1 MIVLIIQKDTLEN
14 NKVKS
19 VLKITDVAPEIFL
32 SNLQESHCF
41 VCQLVAF
48 TENKPQ
54 LFDKLIHLAAANK
67 TNFGKDWYEFDHETL
82 AKIITLFI
90 ESDKTVIDFTAINSI
105 YGFSFQIFP
114 VITKEVKI
122 ISNAPS
128 NISNLSSNLSSNAPS
143 ISNVSS
149 NASSSR
155 EIKKEKEELLT
166 LIDNLQ
172 ESEIPRRK
180 KRK

>member
-1 MIVLIIQKDTLEN
+1 MTIVLIIQKDTLEN

-19 VLKITDVAPEIFL
+19 ILKIIDVSPENFL

-41 VCQLVAF
+41 ICQLVAF
-48 TENKPQ
+48 SSNNPI
-54 LFDKLIHLAAANK
+54 LFDKLINLVAPYK

-90 ESDKTVIDFTAINSI
+90 ESDKTVIDFTSI
-105 YGFSFQIFP
+105 RSIFGFNFQMFP
-114 VITKEVKI
+114 VVTKEIKI
-122 ISNAPS
+122 ISNKEKEK
-128 NISNLSSNLSSNAPS
+128 
-143 ISNVSS
+143 
-149 NASSSR
+149 
-155 EIKKEKEELLT
+155 EIPKEKEEIMT

-180 KRK
+180 KDSANNKTKNSKKE

>member
-19 VLKITDVAPEIFL
+19 VLKITDVAPETFL

-41 VCQLVAF
+41 VCQLVAY
-48 TENKPQ
+48 TENKPS
-54 LFDKLIHLAAANK
+54 LFDKLIHLASGNK

-82 AKIITLFI
+82 SKIITLFI
-90 ESDKTVIDFTAINSI
+90 ESDRTIIDFTSISSI
-105 YGFSFQIFP
+105 YGFNFQIFP

-122 ISNAPS
+122 TSNS
-128 NISNLSSNLSSNAPS
+128 LVTNKEVKEVKEVKKDI
-143 ISNVSS
+143 V
-149 NASSSR
+149 
-155 EIKKEKEELLT
+155 KEKEDLLT

-172 ESEIPRRK
+172 ETEIPRRK
-180 KRK
+180 KESSKTKISKKE

>member
-19 VLKITDVAPEIFL
+19 VLKITDVAPETFL

-41 VCQLVAF
+41 VCQLVAYA
-48 TENKPQ
+48 ENKPS
-54 LFDKLIHLAAANK
+54 LFDKLIHLASGNK

-90 ESDKTVIDFTAINSI
+90 ESGSTIIDFTSISSI

-122 ISNAPS
+122 TS
-128 NISNLSSNLSSNAPS
+128 NISSSLGTTNKEVKEVKKD
-143 ISNVSS
+143 IV
-149 NASSSR
+149 
-155 EIKKEKEELLT
+155 KEKEDLLT

-172 ESEIPRRK
+172 ETEIPRRK
-180 KRK
+180 KESSKTKISKKE